1 MTTGSLAVVIAQ
13 PTDVV
18 KVRFQAQL
26 RGSATNRYSNTLQ
39 AYSKIAR
46 EEGAK
51 GLWKGKYTGLKHN
64 IMKRPVSPV
73 VTKWRH

>member
-1 MTTGSLAVVIAQ
+1 MTTGCLAVLIAQ

-26 RGSATNRYSNTLQ
+26 RGSSNNRYSNTLQ
-39 AYSKIAR
+39 AYAKIAR

-51 GLWKGKYTGLKHN
+51 GLWKGMLVVVGHFPFVRDH
-64 IMKRPVSPV
+64 IRFSPSV
-73 VTKWRH
+73 D